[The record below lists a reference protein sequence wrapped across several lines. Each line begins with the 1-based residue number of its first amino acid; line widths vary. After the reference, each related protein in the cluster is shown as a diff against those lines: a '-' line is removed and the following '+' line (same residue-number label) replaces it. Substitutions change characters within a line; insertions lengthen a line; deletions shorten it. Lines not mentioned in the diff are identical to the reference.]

1 MVLQCWCYDEIEQWF
16 YDKSV
21 LMNTRKDAIIKYK
34 FPHWHNRDLSFG
46 SEEVKT
52 QISATSI
59 NHN

>member
-1 MVLQCWCYDEIEQWF
+1 
-16 YDKSV
+16 
-21 LMNTRKDAIIKYK
+21 MNTRKDAIIKYK